1 MKGVWLNQ
9 NDSAAAVGKT
19 VPTFGKFKP
28 TLKQRKTKSNRTEFF
43 IPSAMMTS
51 KMQKYYYDEMIE
63 YDDEAQEVENVLGD
77 VTEGIEALP
86 SNSEE
91 LNAARL
97 ENLKARTAFI
107 NEKLDARKTELFSE
121 WSEKFFDIFS
131 NAFAKFKNDL
141 ISLHLTEEQL
151 DTLTEKLELALKS
164 MNDGITQINADWMKE
179 EEKEENN

>member
-1 MKGVWLNQ
+1 
-9 NDSAAAVGKT
+9 
-19 VPTFGKFKP
+19 
-28 TLKQRKTKSNRTEFF
+28 
-43 IPSAMMTS
+43 MMTP
-51 KMQKYYYDEMIE
+51 KMQKAYRDQLIE

-179 EEKEENN
+179 NETENKS